1 MEDTVTEAVRKQYE
15 AYSYP
20 PPIEDA
26 EKFLK
31 KWGPLTCDP
40 KFAGIQLWSEGRP
53 RQDLRIL
60 CAGCGSSQAPLIAL
74 NNPDCTVVGIDLSE
88 TSLAHSNRLRD
99 RHYLKN
105 LELRRMSLLDVGQ
118 LSSAFDLILCTGVL
132 HHLPNPDAGL
142 RALADV
148 LEPSGSMAIMLYG
161 KAARAGVYLVQDI
174 LRRLG
179 AGPDAEGLGMAREL
193 LKFVPQHHYLFE
205 PNGKLPIDLAQD
217 AGIVDMLLHP
227 QDRAYSVP
235 EIMAFV
241 AAAELIFF
249 GWNDNADYCADR
261 FLAGEM
267 LEKVLALPPAEQWA
281 IVENLALLNSRHD
294 FFVRKPQSGR
304 FLTCFD
310 TDDYLSYVPHV
321 RAGVKLAGD
330 ANALVLTRAAPQG
343 AIVTPI
349 SRSEALLLEQID
361 SSREHIRNPESPHVR
376 TVRARPEGGFRS
388 RRVRADVAIG
398 APPVR
403 QGAEIR
409 VASHGRGL
417 NRGRPA
423 IQRLGEHHAC

>member
-31 KWGPLTCDP
+31 QWGPLTCDP
-40 KFAGIQLWSEGRP
+40 KFAGIQLWPEGRP

-74 NNPDCTVVGIDLSE
+74 NNPDCAVIGIDLSE

-99 RHYLKN
+99 RHGLAN

-142 RALADV
+142 KALADV
-148 LEPSGSMAIMLYG
+148 LEPSGSMGIMLYG
-161 KAARAGVYLVQDI
+161 KAARTGVYLVQDI

-179 AGPDAEGLGMAREL
+179 AGPDAEGLGMASEL
-193 LKFVPQHHYLFE
+193 LKFVPSHHYLFE
-205 PNGKLPIDLAQD
+205 PTGKLPNDLAQD

-235 EIMAFV
+235 EIMEFV
-241 AAAELIFF
+241 AAAGLIFF
-249 GWNDNADYCADR
+249 GWNDNAHYCADR
-261 FLAGEM
+261 FLSGEM
-267 LEKVLALPPAEQWA
+267 LERVLALPAAEQWA
-281 IVENLALLNSRHD
+281 VVENLTLLNSRHD
-294 FFVRKPQSGR
+294 FFVRKPQNTR
-304 FLTCFD
+304 FLTRFD
-310 TDDYLSYVPHV
+310 TEDYLSYVPHV
-321 RAGVKLAGD
+321 RSGVKLAGE
-330 ANALVLTRAAPQG
+330 ANALVLTRASPQG
-343 AIVTPI
+343 AVVTPI

-361 SSREHIRNPESPHVR
+361 GNKSISEILSHALFAGFEPEQRMNFARAVCERMWRSGHLLFG
-376 TVRARPEGGFRS
+376 RARQF
-388 RRVRADVAIG
+388 A
-398 APPVR
+398 
-403 QGAEIR
+403 
-409 VASHGRGL
+409 
-417 NRGRPA
+417 
-423 IQRLGEHHAC
+423 

>member
-40 KFAGIQLWSEGRP
+40 KFAGIQLWPEGRP

-74 NNPDCTVVGIDLSE
+74 NNPDCAVIGIDLSE

-99 RHYLKN
+99 RHGLKN

-132 HHLPNPDAGL
+132 HHLPDPDAGL
-142 RALADV
+142 KALADV
-148 LEPSGSMAIMLYG
+148 LEPSGSMGIMLYG
-161 KAARAGVYLVQDI
+161 KAARTGVYLVQDI

-179 AGPDAEGLGMAREL
+179 AGPDAEGLGMACEL
-193 LKFVPQHHYLFE
+193 LKFVPSHHYLFE
-205 PNGKLPIDLAQD
+205 PTGKLPNDLAED

-235 EIMAFV
+235 EIMDFV
-241 AAAELIFF
+241 AAAGLIFF

-261 FLAGEM
+261 FLSGEM
-267 LEKVLALPPAEQWA
+267 LEKVLALPAAEQWA

-294 FFVRKPQSGR
+294 FFVRKPHSAR
-304 FLTCFD
+304 FLTRFD

-321 RAGVKLAGD
+321 RSGVKLAGN
-330 ANALVLTRAAPQG
+330 ANALVLTRAAPHG
-343 AIVTPI
+343 TVVTPI
-349 SRSEALLLEQID
+349 SKSEALLLEQID
-361 SSREHIRNPESPHVR
+361 SNKSISEILSHALFAGSEPEQR
-376 TVRARPEGGFRS
+376 TSFARAVCERMWRSGHLLFGRARQS
-388 RRVRADVAIG
+388 A
-398 APPVR
+398 
-403 QGAEIR
+403 
-409 VASHGRGL
+409 
-417 NRGRPA
+417 
-423 IQRLGEHHAC
+423 

>member
-31 KWGPLTCDP
+31 QWGPLTCDP
-40 KFAGIQLWSEGRP
+40 KFAGIQLWPEGRP

-74 NNPDCTVVGIDLSE
+74 NNPDCSVVGIDLSE
-88 TSLAHSNRLRD
+88 TSLAHSSRLRD
-99 RHYLKN
+99 RHGLKN

-142 RALADV
+142 KALADV

-161 KAARAGVYLVQDI
+161 KAARTGVYLVQDI

-179 AGPDAEGLGMAREL
+179 AGPDSEGLGMAREL
-193 LKFVPQHHYLFE
+193 LKFVPSHHYLFE

-241 AAAELIFF
+241 AAAGLIFF
-249 GWNDNADYCADR
+249 GWSDNADYCADR
-261 FLAGEM
+261 FLSGEM
-267 LEKVLALPPAEQWA
+267 LEKVLALPAAEQWA
-281 IVENLALLNSRHD
+281 VVENLALLNSRHD
-294 FFVRKPQSGR
+294 FFVRKPHSAH
-304 FLTCFD
+304 FLTRFD
-310 TDDYLSYVPHV
+310 TDDYLSYVPYV
-321 RAGVKLAGD
+321 RAGVKLAGE

-343 AIVTPI
+343 TIVTPI

-361 SSREHIRNPESPHVR
+361 SSRNISEILSRPMFARSEPDQRVDFARAVCERMWRSGHLLFG
-376 TVRARPEGGFRS
+376 RARKS
-388 RRVRADVAIG
+388 A
-398 APPVR
+398 
-403 QGAEIR
+403 
-409 VASHGRGL
+409 
-417 NRGRPA
+417 
-423 IQRLGEHHAC
+423 

>member
-26 EKFLK
+26 AAFLK

-40 KFAGIQLWSEGRP
+40 RFAGIQLWLEGRP

-74 NNPDCTVVGIDLSE
+74 NNPDCSVVGIDLSE

-99 RHYLKN
+99 RHGLKN

-118 LSSAFDLILCTGVL
+118 LGSAFDLILCTGVL

-142 RALADV
+142 KALADV
-148 LEPSGSMAIMLYG
+148 LEPSGSMGIMLYG
-161 KAARAGVYLVQDI
+161 KAARTGVYLVQDI

-193 LKFVPQHHYLFE
+193 LKFVPPHHYLFE
-205 PNGKLPIDLAQD
+205 PNGKLPNDLAQD

-235 EIMAFV
+235 EVMEFV
-241 AAAELIFF
+241 AAAGLIFF

-261 FLAGEM
+261 FLSGEM
-267 LEKVLALPPAEQWA
+267 LERVLALPAAEQWA

-294 FFVRKPQSGR
+294 FFVRKPQSAR
-304 FLTCFD
+304 FLTRFD

-330 ANALVLTRAAPQG
+330 ANAPVLTRAAPQG
-343 AIVTPI
+343 TVVTPI

-361 SSREHIRNPESPHVR
+361 SNKSISEILSHAMFARSEPEQR
-376 TVRARPEGGFRS
+376 TSFARAVCERMWRSGHLLFGRARQS
-388 RRVRADVAIG
+388 A
-398 APPVR
+398 
-403 QGAEIR
+403 
-409 VASHGRGL
+409 
-417 NRGRPA
+417 
-423 IQRLGEHHAC
+423 

>member
-26 EKFLK
+26 EVFLK

-40 KFAGIQLWSEGRP
+40 KFAGIQLWPEGRP
-53 RQDLRIL
+53 RKELRIL

-74 NNPDCTVVGIDLSE
+74 NNPDCAVIGIDLSE

-99 RHYLKN
+99 RHGLNN

-118 LSSAFDLILCTGVL
+118 LSRTFDLILCTGVL

-142 RALADV
+142 KALADV
-148 LEPSGSMAIMLYG
+148 LEPSGSMGIMLYG
-161 KAARAGVYLVQDI
+161 KAARTGVYLVQDI

-193 LKFVPQHHYLFE
+193 LKFVPSHNYLIE
-205 PNGKLPIDLAQD
+205 PTGKLPIDLAQD

-241 AAAELIFF
+241 AAAGLIFF

-261 FLAGEM
+261 FLSGEM
-267 LEKVLALPPAEQWA
+267 LEKVLALPAAEQWA

-294 FFVRKPQSGR
+294 FFVRKPHSAR
-304 FLTCFD
+304 FLTRFD

-330 ANALVLTRAAPQG
+330 ANALVLTRAVPLG
-343 AIVTPI
+343 TVVTPI

-361 SSREHIRNPESPHVR
+361 SNKSISEILSHALFARFEPEQR
-376 TVRARPEGGFRS
+376 TNCARAVCERMWRSGHLLFGRARQF
-388 RRVRADVAIG
+388 A
-398 APPVR
+398 
-403 QGAEIR
+403 
-409 VASHGRGL
+409 
-417 NRGRPA
+417 
-423 IQRLGEHHAC
+423 

>member
-1 MEDTVTEAVRKQYE
+1 MEDTVTEAIRKQYE

-40 KFAGIQLWSEGRP
+40 KFAGIQLWPEGRP

-74 NNPDCTVVGIDLSE
+74 NNPDCAVIGIDLSE

-99 RHYLKN
+99 RHGLAN
-105 LELRRMSLLDVGQ
+105 LELRQMSLLDVGQ

-142 RALADV
+142 KALADV
-148 LEPSGSMAIMLYG
+148 LEPSGSMGIMLYG
-161 KAARAGVYLVQDI
+161 KAARTGVYLVQDI

-193 LKFVPQHHYLFE
+193 LKFVPSHHYLFE
-205 PNGKLPIDLAQD
+205 PTGKLPIDLAED

-235 EIMAFV
+235 EVMAFV
-241 AAAELIFF
+241 AAAGLIFF
-249 GWNDNADYCADR
+249 GWNDNAGYCADR
-261 FLAGEM
+261 FLSGEM
-267 LEKVLALPPAEQWA
+267 LEKVLALPAAEQWA
-281 IVENLALLNSRHD
+281 IVENLVLLNSRHD
-294 FFVRKPQSGR
+294 FFVRKPHSAR
-304 FLTCFD
+304 FLTRFD

-321 RAGVKLAGD
+321 RSGVKLAGD
-330 ANALVLTRAAPQG
+330 ANAMVLTRAAPQG
-343 AIVTPI
+343 TIVTPI

-361 SSREHIRNPESPHVR
+361 GNKSVSEILSHALFARSEPEQR
-376 TVRARPEGGFRS
+376 TSFARAVCERMWRSGHLLFGRARKS
-388 RRVRADVAIG
+388 A
-398 APPVR
+398 
-403 QGAEIR
+403 
-409 VASHGRGL
+409 
-417 NRGRPA
+417 
-423 IQRLGEHHAC
+423 